1 MTISVVIPTHNR
13 SDALAKTLLNLSE
26 QLFAESWEV
35 IVVNNRSTD
44 DTDKVVRGQRLPAPL
59 RLVHEEKP
67 GVAAARNSGISVAR
81 GQYIVLLDD
90 DILVEPDFLRR
101 HYDLL
106 LSNPGCWIMGQVVNL
121 PEQNA
126 TPFGKYRQSLYG
138 FTPRE
143 SAGGEAYW
151 LNGNSASLPRS
162 DWERLGGFD
171 ERFSGASV
179 EDYDFAIRAWDAG
192 IKILFR
198 PSIVAI
204 HNDWAGF
211 SIEDYCRRQ
220 RLYSQS
226 EPLFWKKYGARHVRL
241 NLVRQNLPP
250 DWRRDNMALFAKK
263 LVKSALAA
271 KNWQAS
277 LSSVCAFLERC
288 LPWPPLLHR
297 LYKLMLAVAIYQGF
311 QEGLKIH
318 NIDCSAQYGCADNH
332 FNWKSK

>member
-1 MTISVVIPTHNR
+1 MEISVVIPTHNR
-13 SDALAKTLLNLSE
+13 SDALAKTLLNLSK
-26 QLFAESWEV
+26 QQFTGSWEV

-44 DTDKVVRGQRLPAPL
+44 DTDEVVRGQRFPAPL

-67 GVAAARNSGISVAR
+67 GAAAARNAGIAVSR
-81 GQYIVLLDD
+81 GQHIILIDN

-106 LSNPGCWIMGQVVNL
+106 LSNPGCWITGHVVNL
-121 PEQNA
+121 PEQRS
-126 TPFGKYRQSLYG
+126 TPFGKYRQSLCGYV
-138 FTPRE
+138 PRE
-143 SAGGEAYW
+143 SDGGEAYW
-151 LNGNSASLPRS
+151 LNGGNVSLPRA
-162 DWERLGGFD
+162 DWKRLGGFD

-211 SIEDYCRRQ
+211 SIEDYCLRQ

-226 EPLFWKKYGARHVRL
+226 EPLFWKKYGDRHVRMD
-241 NLVRQNLPP
+241 LVRQNLPP
-250 DWRRDNMALFAKK
+250 DWNRDDPALFVKK
-263 LVKSALAA
+263 FVKKALAT
-271 KNWQAS
+271 NNRQAI
-277 LSSVCAFLERC
+277 LSTLCAFLERNW
-288 LPWPPLLHR
+288 PWPPLLRR

-318 NIDCSAQYGCADNH
+318 SIDCSVKYGYLDNH
-332 FNWKSK
+332 C

>member
-1 MTISVVIPTHNR
+1 MRISVVIPTHNR
-13 SDALAKTLLNLSE
+13 SDALAQTLLNISK
-26 QLFAESWEV
+26 QQFSESWEV
-35 IVVNNRSTD
+35 VVVNNRSTD
-44 DTDKVVRGQRLPAPL
+44 DTDEVVRRQRFPVSL

-67 GVAAARNSGISVAR
+67 GVAAARNAGMEVAR
-81 GQYIVLLDD
+81 GQYILLLDD

-121 PEQNA
+121 PEQCA

-138 FTPRE
+138 YIPRE

-151 LNGNSASLPRS
+151 LNGNSVSLPRS

-179 EDYDFAIRAWDAG
+179 EDYDFAVRAWDAG

-226 EPLFWKKYGARHVRL
+226 EPLFWKKYGDRHVRL
-241 NLVRQNLPP
+241 SLVRQNLPP
-250 DWRRDNMALFAKK
+250 DWRRDNPALFVKK
-263 LVKSALAA
+263 LVKNALAA
-271 KNWQAS
+271 KIWQAI
-277 LSSVCAFLERC
+277 LSAVCAFLERSW
-288 LPWPPLLHR
+288 PWPPLLHR

-318 NIDCSAQYGCADNH
+318 NIEY
-332 FNWKSK
+332 

>member
-13 SDALAKTLLNLSE
+13 SDALAKTLLILSE
-26 QLFAESWEV
+26 QQFTESWEV

-44 DTDKVVRGQRLPAPL
+44 DTDDVVRGLRFPVPL

-67 GVAAARNSGISVAR
+67 GVAAARNTGIAVAR
-81 GQYIVLLDD
+81 GHNIVLLDN

-106 LSNPGCWIMGQVVNL
+106 LSNPGCWIMGQIVNL

-126 TPFGKYRQSLYG
+126 SPFGKYRQSLYG
-138 FTPRE
+138 YVPRE
-143 SAGGEAYW
+143 SAGCEAHW
-151 LNGNSASLPRS
+151 LNGTNASLPRS

-211 SIEDYCRRQ
+211 SIEDYCLRQ

-226 EPLFWKKYGARHVRL
+226 EPLFWKKYGDRHVRL
-241 NLVRQNLPP
+241 SLVRQNLPP
-250 DWRRDNMALFAKK
+250 DWRRDNPSLFVKK
-263 LVKSALAA
+263 LAKNALASN
-271 KNWQAS
+271 NWQAF
-277 LSSVCAFLERC
+277 LSGMCAFLERAW
-288 LPWPPLLHR
+288 PWPPLLHR

-311 QEGLKIH
+311 QEGMKIH
-318 NIDCSAQYGCADNH
+318 NIDCSVNI
-332 FNWKSK
+332 

>member
-1 MTISVVIPTHNR
+1 MKISVVIPTHNR
-13 SDALAKTLLNLSE
+13 SDALAKTLLKLSE
-26 QLFAESWEV
+26 QQFTEQWEL
-35 IVVNNRSTD
+35 IVVNNRCVD
-44 DTDKVVRGQRLPAPL
+44 DTDEVIRRQHFPAPL

-67 GVAAARNSGISVAR
+67 GVAAARNAGIAIAR
-81 GQYIVLLDD
+81 GQYIILLDN

-106 LSNPGCWIMGQVVNL
+106 LANPGCWIMGQVVNL
-121 PEQNA
+121 PEQGG

-138 FTPRE
+138 YIPRE

-151 LNGNSASLPRS
+151 LAGSNISLPRS

-171 ERFSGASV
+171 ERFSGANV
-179 EDYDFAIRAWDAG
+179 EDYDFAVRAWDAG

-220 RLYSQS
+220 RLYSQA
-226 EPLFWKKYGARHVRL
+226 EPLFWKKYGDRHVRM

-250 DWRRDNMALFAKK
+250 DWRRDNPVLLAKK
-263 LVKSALAA
+263 LIKNSLAA
-271 KNWQAS
+271 RKWQGI
-277 LSSVCAFLERC
+277 LSGVCVLLERTW
-288 LPWPPLLHR
+288 PWPPLLYR
-297 LYKLMLAVAIYQGF
+297 LYRVRLSVAIYQGF

-318 NIDCSAQYGCADNH
+318 NIDCDERGTLNNH
-332 FNWKSK
+332 C

>member
-1 MTISVVIPTHNR
+1 MKISVVIPTHNR
-13 SDALAKTLLNLSE
+13 SDALAKTLLNLSK
-26 QLFAESWEV
+26 QQFTESWEV

-44 DTDKVVRGQRLPAPL
+44 DTDEVVHRRSFPVPL

-67 GVAAARNSGISVAR
+67 GVAAARNSGIAIAHGR
-81 GQYIVLLDD
+81 YIVLLDD
-90 DILVEPDFLRR
+90 DILVESDFLRR

-106 LSNPGCWIMGQVVNL
+106 LSNAGCWIMGQVVNL
-121 PEQNA
+121 PEQNV
-126 TPFGKYRQSLYG
+126 TPFGKYRQTLYG
-138 FTPRE
+138 YIPRE
-143 SAGGEAYW
+143 SAGGEAHW
-151 LNGNSASLPRS
+151 LNGNSVSLPRS

-179 EDYDFAIRAWDAG
+179 EDYDFAVRAWDAG

-211 SIEDYCRRQ
+211 SIDDYCQRQ

-226 EPLFWKKYGARHVRL
+226 EPLFWKKYGDRHVRM
-241 NLVRQNLPP
+241 NLVQQNLPP
-250 DWRRDNMALFAKK
+250 DWRRDNPALFAKK
-263 LVKSALAA
+263 LVKNQLAA
-271 KNWQAS
+271 KNWQAI
-277 LSSVCAFLERC
+277 LSGMCAFLERSW
-288 LPWPPLLHR
+288 PWPPLLHR

-318 NIDCSAQYGCADNH
+318 NIDCSEQYGFIDNH
-332 FNWKSK
+332 C

>member
-1 MTISVVIPTHNR
+1 MKISVIIPTHNR
-13 SDALAKTLLNLSE
+13 SGILAKTLLNLSE
-26 QLFAESWEV
+26 QQFDELWEV
-35 IVVNNRSTD
+35 IVVNNRCMDNTD
-44 DTDKVVRGQRLPAPL
+44 EVVRRQRFSVPM
-59 RLVHEEKP
+59 RLIREEKP
-67 GVAAARNSGISVAR
+67 GVAAARNAGIAVAQ

-106 LSNPGCWIMGQVVNL
+106 LSSPGCWIMGQSVNL

-126 TPFGKYRQSLYG
+126 TPFGKYRQTLYG
-138 FTPRE
+138 YIPRE
-143 SAGGEAYW
+143 SDGGEAYW
-151 LNGNSASLPRS
+151 MAGNNVSLPRS

-171 ERFSGASV
+171 ERFYGASV

-211 SIEDYCRRQ
+211 SIEDYCQRQ

-226 EPLFWKKYGARHVRL
+226 EPLFWKKYGGRHVRL

-250 DWRRDNMALFAKK
+250 DWRRDNPALLAKK
-263 LVKSALAA
+263 LVKSGLAA
-271 KNWQAS
+271 KTWQGV
-277 LSSVCAFLERC
+277 LSGGCALLERTW
-288 LPWPPLLHR
+288 PWPPLLHR

-318 NIDCSAQYGCADNH
+318 NIDLDGVR
-332 FNWKSK
+332 